1 MFDFRTTTPIRAT
14 PEKVWALLTDAAAYP
29 TWNPTIEKVEGA
41 IAPGG
46 KITVYAQVAKG
57 KGFPVKVVVFDAPK
71 TMVWRGGAP
80 LKFMFK
86 GERRFELVPG
96 DGGVTFTMHEVFS
109 GFMSG
114 LIKVA
119 MPDLQPTFDAFA
131 AALKAAAEKA

>member
-1 MFDFRTTTPIRAT
+1 MFDFRTTTHIRAK

-29 TWNPTIEKVEGA
+29 TWNPTVEKVEGT
-41 IAPGG
+41 IAKGN

-57 KGFPVKVVVFDAPK
+57 KGFPVKVATLDAPR

-86 GERRFELVPG
+86 GERRFELTPA
-96 DGGVTFTMHEVFS
+96 DDGVTFTMHEVFS
-109 GFMSG
+109 GFMAG
-114 LIKVA
+114 LVKLG

-131 AALKAAAEKA
+131 AALKAVAEKA